1 MKLINALID
10 CLKIIF
16 SNLLIK
22 KFEDEWDLQFIN
34 LEKKDNVRDI
44 SRKKNLCKSKTTLS
58 HL

>member
-34 LEKKDNVRDI
+34 LEKKR
-44 SRKKNLCKSKTTLS
+44 
-58 HL
+58 